1 MYGPQQRIARRRE
14 DRDLA
19 RKRVFISFDYDN
31 DRDLP
36 GNLVAQARRA
46 DSPFAFVD
54 RTVTE
59 PFDSK
64 WKQEVRKLIQQ
75 SDFVVVICG
84 QHTHQAA
91 GVEAELTIARDER
104 KPYFLLRGRSG
115 TTCTRPK
122 NALREEPIH
131 PWTWARL
138 EQLFAN
144 AGRT

>member
-1 MYGPQQRIARRRE
+1 MARR
-14 DRDLA
+14 
-19 RKRVFISFDYDN
+19 RVFISFDYDN

-36 GNLVAQARRA
+36 GNLVAQAKRSE
-46 DSPFAFVD
+46 SPFAFID

-64 WKQEVRKLIQQ
+64 WKQEVRKLIRK
-75 SDFVVVICG
+75 SDLVVVICG

-91 GVEAELTIARDER
+91 GVEAELSISREER

-115 TTCTRPK
+115 KTCTKPK
-122 NALREEPIH
+122 NAMKDDPIH
-131 PWTWARL
+131 PWKWSTL
-138 EQLFAN
+138 QKLFES